1 MRKIRIGNDIQIR
14 LHSLDAENLEGR
26 ALSVWLSTLIGKWE
40 VTDFTVEG
48 STLAFTFPGKEQ
60 RRTGTYVITV
70 YENKDEDGMRAVDIC
85 EAFQLVARSCQAGGD
100 DTCPGRLETITVDFD
115 FNLTLA
121 GKVDYR
127 DIEGKPKIGGVEIEG
142 NKTLGEYGIISTTK
156 ILSKDIATI
165 IEELDEPKDEEKTDN
180 E

>member
-1 MRKIRIGNDIQIR
+1 MRKIRIGNDLQIR
-14 LHSLDAENLEGR
+14 LHSEDATLEGR
-26 ALSVWLSTLIGKWE
+26 NLCVYLSTLFGRWE

-48 STLAFTFPGKEQ
+48 ATLAFTFPGKEQ

-70 YENKDEDGMRAVDIC
+70 FENKDEDGMRAVDIC
-85 EAFQLVARSCQAGGD
+85 EAFKLVARSCQAGGED
-100 DTCPGRLETITVDFD
+100 DCPGRLETVTLDFD
-115 FNLTLA
+115 FNLTLS
-121 GKVDYR
+121 GKVSYG
-127 DIEGKPKIGGVEIEG
+127 DISDKPKIGGVEIEG

-165 IEELDEPKDEEKTDN
+165 IEELDEPKDEEETDN